1 MKKISLL
8 LALFPLLLS
17 AQTPADAV
25 KEYFKKVIATPTGT
39 PVPAPSEDLR
49 QAQLSVE
56 DAWALW
62 RESFTEASCYTKQ
75 AIPAD
80 AQGAYNIPATLEP
93 DARMPYYYGTKGEKP
108 TEGYPFFLYL
118 HGSGPKANEWATGL
132 KLATYFKDGPSAY
145 LVPQIPNEG
154 EYYRWWQRGK
164 QYVWQHVLRSALLDA
179 NINPLRLYFFGISEG
194 GYGSQRLASFYA
206 DYLAG
211 AGPMAGGEPLQN
223 APAEN
228 LMHTAFSLR
237 TGELDRTFYRDI

>member
-39 PVPAPSEDLR
+39 PAPAPSEDLK

-75 AIPAD
+75 AISAD
-80 AQGAYNIPATLEP
+80 SQGAYDIPATLEP

-118 HGSGPKANEWATGL
+118 HGSGPKANEWAT
-132 KLATYFKDGPSAY
+132 
-145 LVPQIPNEG
+145 
-154 EYYRWWQRGK
+154 
-164 QYVWQHVLRSALLDA
+164 
-179 NINPLRLYFFGISEG
+179 
-194 GYGSQRLASFYA
+194 
-206 DYLAG
+206 
-211 AGPMAGGEPLQN
+211 
-223 APAEN
+223 
-228 LMHTAFSLR
+228 
-237 TGELDRTFYRDI
+237 